1 MSRERSSFKM
11 GTVEMIILFLLEKE
25 DLYGYQLATLIKNLS
40 GGKVI
45 VMESTL
51 YPTLYKLL
59 DNKYIS
65 DYEKRSG
72 KRRLRVY
79 YHLENAGRDRLA
91 DLLTDYREIS
101 DGIDRILTCATL
113 LEEIDGTGSI

>member
-1 MSRERSSFKM
+1 MTQCRQQRERL
-11 GTVEMIILFLLEKE
+11 TR
-25 DLYGYQLATLIKNLS
+25 DTL
-40 GGKVI
+40 
-45 VMESTL
+45 
-51 YPTLYKLL
+51 
-59 DNKYIS
+59 
-65 DYEKRSG
+65 SG